1 MFVGYPK
8 GTRGGLFYSPSDKK
22 VIVSTH
28 AIFLEED
35 YISNFK
41 PKSKIILEELDSAQE
56 QTEPPVSWPL
66 IPLIPMHVQRGE
78 NVPEGEQAQVEPVE
92 QDPIHV
98 EPEPEEPVQEELVPL
113 QAQNNEPQPVELRR
127 SDRVRRKP
135 ARYVLLGESYQV
147 IAIDSEDDPIN
158 YKEALED
165 VDVQEWQKAKDREM
179 ESMYSN
185 SVWSLVEAPKGVKP
199 IGCKWIYK
207 RKRGSD
213 GKVETFKARLVA
225 KGYTQKE
232 GIDYEETFSPVAML
246 KSIRILLAVAASL
259 DYEIWQMDVKTAFL
273 NGNLNEDIY
282 MQQPEGFK
290 AKGKE
295 HMVCKLQRS
304 IYGLKQ
310 ASRSWNIRFD
320 QAITSFGFEKSP
332 DEPCVYKRIQA
343 QKVVFLVLY
352 VDDILLI
359 GNDKQVLSGVK
370 DWLHKQFDMKDLG
383 EANYILGIKLIR
395 DRKNKLLALSQASYI
410 DKILVRFNMENSK
423 RGSLPFRHGIHLS
436 KEQSPKTPEQKERM
450 SRIPYASAVGSLIC
464 HVMYQA
470 RYLVYSSGSLETIG
484 FTDSDFQGD
493 IDSRKSTSGYV
504 FTLYGGAVCWRSI
517 KQTCVTD
524 STTEAEYV
532 AASEAAKEAVWLKKF
547 IMDLQVIPSA
557 GRPITLYCD
566 NSGAVAQSKEP
577 RYHKKQKHIE
587 RKYHLIRDIIERG
600 DTVVTKIASEEN
612 LADPFTKALPVQVFE
627 RHVDSMGV
635 RRLPDLF

>member
-1 MFVGYPK
+1 MRSMLSYSSLPISFWGYAIETAMYLLNLVPSKTVPKTPTELWKGRKPSLSHIRIWGAPAHVLRKDPNKLESRTEVCMFVGYPK

-28 AIFLEED
+28 ATFLEED

-92 QDPIHV
+92 QDPIQV

-165 VDVQEWQKAKDREM
+165 VDVQEWQKAMDREM

-332 DEPCVYKRIQA
+332 DEPCVYKRIQE
-343 QKVVFLVLY
+343 QKIVFLVLY

-370 DWLHKQFDMKDLG
+370 DWLPKQFDMKDLG

-436 KEQSPKTPEQKERM
+436 KEQSPKTPEQKEHM
-450 SRIPYASAVGSLIC
+450 SRIPYASAVGSLMYAMLCTRPDIC
-464 HVMYQA
+464 YAV
-470 RYLVYSSGSLETIG
+470 G
-484 FTDSDFQGD
+484 
-493 IDSRKSTSGYV
+493 V
-504 FTLYGGAVCWRSI
+504 F
-517 KQTCVTD
+517 
-524 STTEAEYV
+524 
-532 AASEAAKEAVWLKKF
+532 F
-547 IMDLQVIPSA
+547 I
-557 GRPITLYCD
+557 
-566 NSGAVAQSKEP
+566 
-577 RYHKKQKHIE
+577 
-587 RKYHLIRDIIERG
+587 
-600 DTVVTKIASEEN
+600 
-612 LADPFTKALPVQVFE
+612 
-627 RHVDSMGV
+627 
-635 RRLPDLF
+635 